1 MVKGGFTS
9 SPRNLGPKQC
19 PGRLLGI
26 LGQDPSVSKSNQL
39 RVDIFQFFFMNLRY
53 IP

>member
-9 SPRNLGPKQC
+9 SPRSLGPKQC
-19 PGRLLGI
+19 SGRLLGI
-26 LGQDPSVSKSNQL
+26 LSQDPGVSKANQL
-39 RVDIFQFFFMNLRY
+39 GVDIFLFFFINLRY